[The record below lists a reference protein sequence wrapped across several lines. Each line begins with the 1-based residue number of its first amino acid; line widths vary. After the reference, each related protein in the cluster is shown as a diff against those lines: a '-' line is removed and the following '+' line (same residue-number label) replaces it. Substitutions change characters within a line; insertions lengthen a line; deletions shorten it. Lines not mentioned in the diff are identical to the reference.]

1 MKPSL
6 GEMPISQ
13 PSPTPEC
20 TNRGNPT
27 MLAEEESAIVAYS
40 WLTKTLVEQREQQKL
55 DKTLAER
62 GMDTNAPKRGTTFRT
77 GIHPSGLT
85 LLS

>member
-1 MKPSL
+1 MKPSP
-6 GEMPISQ
+6 GEMRILQ

-40 WLTKTLVEQREQQKL
+40 WPTKTLADRREPQKP
-55 DKTLAER
+55 DKIPAER
-62 GMDTNAPKRGTTFRT
+62 GMDTNALKKGTTFPT
-77 GIHPSGLT
+77 GIHPSGPT